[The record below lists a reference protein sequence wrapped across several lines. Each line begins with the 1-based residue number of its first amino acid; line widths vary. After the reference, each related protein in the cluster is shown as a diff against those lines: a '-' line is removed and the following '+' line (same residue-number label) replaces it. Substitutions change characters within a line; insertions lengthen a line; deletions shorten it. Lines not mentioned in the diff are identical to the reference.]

1 VENNPLDI
9 FRNSLTGTLLR
20 IVALALIDIFAIWFI
35 TGLLEEGDWILA
47 GFVAVVTLG
56 INLAFLFDRFYP
68 FRWFSAGLALMIIMI
83 LYPTLFT
90 IYVAFTNYKDGN
102 LLTRPQAERIFEQ
115 QLYLPEDAPTYTWT
129 AFRAEDDPNQ
139 YGLWLV
145 PTQEGE
151 ESIFALPGEAIPA
164 SEVDLGTFALDDK
177 GIPEGIPG
185 YTRIPQLQTLAIL
198 DNPLSKTDFG
208 EPENVIKLNP
218 TRPDKEAGVFRQR
231 YTFDDEGL
239 LFDHQTGVTYEA
251 EQGTFT
257 PIDGPLKDA
266 DGNLVDAEGKL
277 LEPIRPGYFVITG
290 FDNFRRLI
298 ENEKIRE
305 PFIRVFIWTLT
316 HAFMVVFIS
325 FWFGLGLAVVLN
337 ADFMPGRAV
346 LRTALLVPYAIP
358 SFISVLV
365 WRGLLNE
372 ELGVINRLLGDIGI
386 NGPDWRSN
394 PTWAKIG
401 ILVIQLWLGF
411 PYMMLV
417 CTGALQS
424 IPNDIYQ
431 AARVD
436 GANPFQQFR
445 HLTLPLLLVA
455 VGPLLIASFAFN
467 FNNFTVIELY
477 AEGGPPISPESPAGH
492 TDILITYTYQ
502 LAFGTGRGAD
512 YGFAST
518 ITLVIFLIVA
528 AMTLFNFRFTRSWEE
543 ISENV

>member
-35 TGLLEEGDWILA
+35 AGLIEEGDWLLA

-90 IYVAFTNYKDGN
+90 VYVAFTNYKDGN
-102 LLTRPQAERIFEQ
+102 LLTRPQAEQIFEQ

-129 AFRAEDDPNQ
+129 AFRAEDDPNR
-139 YGLWLV
+139 YGLWLI
-145 PTQEGE
+145 PEQEGE
-151 ESIFALPGEAIPA
+151 EAIFALAGEAIPA
-164 SEVDLGTFALDDK
+164 SEIDLGTFALDDK

-198 DNPLSKTDFG
+198 DDPLSKTDFG

-231 YTFDDEGL
+231 YTFGDDGL
-239 LFDHQTGVTYEA
+239 LFDEQTGVTYEA
-251 EQGTFT
+251 VQGTFT

-266 DGNLVDAEGKL
+266 YGNLVDAEGKA
-277 LEPIRPGYFVITG
+277 LEPIRPGYFVLTG

-305 PFIRVFIWTLT
+305 PFIRVFIWTLI
-316 HAFMVVFIS
+316 HAFFVVFIS

-337 ADFMPGRAV
+337 ADFMPGRAM

-358 SFISVLV
+358 AFISVLV

-386 NGPDWRSN
+386 EGPDWRSS
-394 PTWAKIG
+394 PLWAKAG